1 MRFAVPKSLPPLPT
15 PHEPLSDELGVK
27 LFVFGSAAA
36 FLGIAGL
43 VVVIVVKFIL

>member
-1 MRFAVPKSLPPLPT
+1 
-15 PHEPLSDELGVK
+15 LSDELGVK

-43 VVVIVVKFIL
+43 VVVVVIKFLL

>member
-1 MRFAVPKSLPPLPT
+1 MPKTLSTLPT

-43 VVVIVVKFIL
+43 VVVVVIKFLL